1 MAFSINNYPHCF
13 GDLDIVFPMS
23 KNGLRVSPKTCL
35 ACEHKTSC
43 LRNALQNSKKG
54 NDVKQEHVDRAY
66 ESGMIGF
73 WERWSR
79 KKSLNRQ
86 TQNKLQRKR
95 RHSFWQL
102 LKNKWLPNNKL

>member
-1 MAFSINNYPHCF
+1 MSYDKNIYPSCF
-13 GDLDIVFPMS
+13 GDLDIVFPMND
-23 KNGLRVSPKTCL
+23 NGLRMSSETCL

-43 LRNALQNSKKG
+43 LRYALQNSRKG
-54 NDVKQEHVDRAY
+54 HDAKHEHVNRAY

-79 KKSLNRQ
+79 KKYLNQ
-86 TQNKLQRKR
+86 YAQKKQHQKR

-102 LKNKWLPNNKL
+102 LKNKWLPHN